1 MTDNREKKTD
11 RERAQLVWDEFCGG
25 LGQEPTDDMKEA
37 LCQSITEI
45 MIRLT
50 QYPNP
55 QDSYY
60 SIIDVKELAKLRDEL
75 EKL

>member
-1 MTDNREKKTD
+1 
-11 RERAQLVWDEFCGG
+11 
-25 LGQEPTDDMKEA
+25 
-37 LCQSITEI
+37 

>member
-1 MTDNREKKTD
+1 MTSELLLK
-11 RERAQLVWDEFCGG
+11 AQLVWDEFCGG
-25 LGQEPTDDMKEA
+25 LKQEPTDDMKEA

-45 MIRLT
+45 IIRLT

-75 EKL
+75 ENLNYDK